1 MKGLGMIVL
10 SCFEPMGGW
19 MKNSSQLLVHSLRDD
34 LPEELTI
41 YSHSFSFRDVP
52 ADTEMVAASVDSFFQ
67 DSIPE
72 LCIMFGQSRRNRLA
86 IERIAIN
93 SLHFSHADA
102 KGNVRSHQQVV
113 AGGPGGYLS
122 NIPELEELSQGLCN
136 QGVPAYVSDVC
147 GTSLCNQIYY
157 HCLRKVQEEGLK
169 TKVLFVHVPVLPEQ
183 VIEKW
188 PDAPCLPLN
197 LLRKGA
203 STLVQQILS
212 KSEQA
217 SG

>member
-1 MKGLGMIVL
+1 
-10 SCFEPMGGW
+10 

-34 LPEELTI
+34 LPEELRI

-86 IERIAIN
+86 IERTAIN
-93 SLHFSHADA
+93 SLHFSHPDA
-102 KGNVRSHQQVV
+102 EGNVKSHQ
-113 AGGPGGYLS
+113 AIISGAPGGYQS
-122 NIPELEELSQGLCN
+122 NVLELEALQERLSRE
-136 QGVPAYVSDVC
+136 GVPAYVSDVC

-157 HCLRKVQEEGLK
+157 LCLRKVIEEGLL

-183 VIEKW
+183 VIEQW
-188 PDAPCLPLN
+188 PESPCLPLD
-197 LLRKGA
+197 LLRRG
-203 STLVQQILS
+203 SSVLIQNILS
-212 KSEQA
+212 KTK
-217 SG
+217 